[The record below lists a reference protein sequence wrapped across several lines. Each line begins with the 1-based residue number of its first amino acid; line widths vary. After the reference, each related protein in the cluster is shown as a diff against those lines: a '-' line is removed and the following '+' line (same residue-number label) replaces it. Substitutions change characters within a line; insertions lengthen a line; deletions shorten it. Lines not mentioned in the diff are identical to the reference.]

1 MAGMAGE
8 DWARLAYLGLL
19 LVAVGGYFVANRQ
32 SLSRSLQQAS
42 VWAFLFVGVIA
53 GYGLWDDLRG
63 QLVPDRALVL
73 GDGRIEVPRSFDGH
87 YHLTLQ
93 INGVPVDFLVDTG
106 ATEMVLTRDDARRV
120 GLNVDDLRF
129 SGRATTANGTVTT
142 AAVRLDEVRLG
153 DIIDRGL
160 RASVNGGA
168 MEGSL
173 LGMGYLERFSR
184 IEIGGGRL
192 ILER

>member
-1 MAGMAGE
+1 MAGD
-8 DWARLAYLGLL
+8 DWGRLAYLALL

-32 SLSRSLQQAS
+32 SLSKSLQHAGI
-42 VWAFLFVGVIA
+42 WIFLFLGLIA
-53 GYGLWDDLRG
+53 GYGLWDDVRG
-63 QLVPDRALVL
+63 QLLPGRATVM

-106 ATEMVLTRDDARRV
+106 ATEMVLTQDDARSV
-120 GLNVDDLRF
+120 GIDVDALRF
-129 SGRATTANGTVTT
+129 TGRATTANGIVTT

-153 DIIDRGL
+153 DILDRGL
-160 RASVNGGA
+160 RASVNGGP

-173 LGMGYLERFSR
+173 LGMGYLERFTR